1 MEALGDELKEVK
13 QRIKV
18 LEEDILELRDR
29 IKRLGEGAPD
39 HMRKELEG
47 LQEEKNLLLAKEN
60 LLLAKE
66 NLLSEE
72 KILLLRQGRKL
83 VFCRCVILDTGAC

>member
-13 QRIKV
+13 QRMKV
-18 LEEDILELRDR
+18 LEDDILKLRDR
-29 IKRLGEGAPD
+29 IKGLGEGATD
-39 HMRKELEG
+39 HMRKDLEG

-60 LLLAKE
+60 LLR
-66 NLLSEE
+66 EE
-72 KILLLRQGRKL
+72 KIILLRQGRKL

>member
-60 LLLAKE
+60 LLR
-66 NLLSEE
+66 EE
-72 KILLLRQGRKL
+72 KIILLRQGRKL

>member
-13 QRIKV
+13 QRMKV
-18 LEEDILELRDR
+18 LEDDILKLRDR
-29 IKRLGEGAPD
+29 IKGLGEGATD

-60 LLLAKE
+60 LLRK
-66 NLLSEE
+66 E
-72 KILLLRQGRKL
+72 KIMLLRQGRKL

>member
-13 QRIKV
+13 QRMKV
-18 LEEDILELRDR
+18 LEDDISELRDR
-29 IKRLGEGAPD
+29 IKGLGEGATD

-60 LLLAKE
+60 LLRK
-66 NLLSEE
+66 E
-72 KILLLRQGRKL
+72 KIMLLRQGRKL